1 MISLSPGDLVLQIG
15 LLAVLVLFPV
25 AGMVDALM
33 QPEDAWRA
41 TGHSRVAWVV
51 LQALVPVIG
60 CGGYFLA
67 VRRDLVEHQRV
78 DV

>member
-15 LLAVLVLFPV
+15 LLAVLILFPV

-33 QPEDAWRA
+33 QPDDAWRA
-41 TGHSRVAWVV
+41 TGHSRVVWVA
-51 LQALVPVIG
+51 LQALVPLIG
-60 CGGYFLA
+60 FTAYFLA
-67 VRRDLVEHQRV
+67 VRRDLVDHQRV